1 MTTPLLIALLIGTMP
16 NAAPGPDHPLPVI
29 NPAAARSTWS
39 ALARHAGA
47 DAPTIS
53 VSMNSTKPYQQGQ
66 DAQVI
71 IKTDRDAY
79 VTVVRI
85 DTDGRVRML
94 FPIDPWD
101 DNFARGGKSLQLI
114 GRDGGATFS
123 VDDDPGMGYVFAI
136 ASPDP
141 FTYDHFVLGDHWDY
155 RVIADGRIKGDPYV
169 AVTDFAAQIAP
180 QGSFNYD
187 LASYDV
193 SQHYDYPRFVCYD
206 CHAYTSYAYWNPY
219 LAWCSSFQLTI
230 YDNPYYWPYGGYPYG
245 GYYPY
250 GYIGYPGYY
259 GYYPGYNGYYY
270 GFSGYPYSYYGRG
283 VVVGRPL
290 RPGPRYVFKDW
301 NGTGPYVTRVPERP
315 RGVDGQWA
323 SERRRTGAEFGGTGS
338 VPTPVGEGGRIRS
351 RNGSTP
357 QMDPV
362 RPDQSGGRRITPQ
375 GSQPGNTGRPVQPDN
390 RGRGTTPQG
399 GQPGNTGRQ
408 VQPDNQGR
416 GITPRGGQPGASGG
430 QVQPENP
437 GRRSTPD
444 GGQPARQGHEV
455 KPDDQGRR
463 APSRYDPVQQ
473 EANRLLE
480 PSRSTNGA
488 DQSRD
493 GQPDQRRGSD
503 GAPSWAT
510 TQRAREQAEPPGEG
524 RGDQG
529 VQPGGR
535 REGGGESRSP
545 IRQSAPSSSQYSPR
559 QGSQGRQAPP
569 SQPQGRSAP
578 PQGRSAPP
586 QGRSAPPQ
594 GRSSPPSRPTGEP
607 QLRRR

>member
-1 MTTPLLIALLIGTMP
+1 MFPSLLISLLAL
-16 NAAPGPDHPLPVI
+16 AAPTPAIAPDHPFPV
-29 NPAAARSTWS
+29 PHPVSGHSGWFAK
-39 ALARHAGA
+39 ARHHEA
-47 DAPTIS
+47 DQPSIS
-53 VSMNSTKPYQQGQ
+53 VWMNSTKPYQRNES
-66 DAQVI
+66 AQVF

-101 DNFARGGKSLQLI
+101 DNFARGSKDLELV
-114 GRDGGATFS
+114 GRNNGPAFT
-123 VDDDPGMGYVFAI
+123 VDDDPGVGYVFAI

-141 FTYDHFVLGDHWDY
+141 FTYDHFVMGDHWDY

-180 QGSFNYD
+180 QGNFTYD

-193 SQHYDYPRFVCYD
+193 QQHYDYPRFVCYD

-219 LAWCSSFQLTI
+219 LSWCSSFQLVI
-230 YDNPYYWPYGGYPYG
+230 YDNPFYYPYGPYGYGYGYGYG
-245 GYYPY
+245 GYYGYP

-259 GYYPGYNGYYY
+259 GYYY
-270 GFSGYPYSYYGRG
+270 GYPYNYYGSG

-290 RPGPRYVFKDW
+290 RPPPRYVFKDW

-315 RGVDGQWA
+315 RGADGQWV
-323 SERRRTGAEFGGTGS
+323 SERRRTGAEFGGQGS
-338 VPTPVGEGGRIRS
+338 VPAPTGVGGRNRS
-351 RNGSTP
+351 RNPSTP

-362 RPDQSGGRRITPQ
+362 RPDPGGGRRIAPQ
-375 GSQPGNTGRPVQPDN
+375 GGQPSNPGRQGQPDN

-399 GQPGNTGRQ
+399 GQPSNPGRQ
-408 VQPDNQGR
+408 VQPDNRGRGVTPQGGQSGDPGRQGQPDNQGR
-416 GITPRGGQPGASGG
+416 RGTP
-430 QVQPENP
+430 E
-437 GRRSTPD
+437 

-463 APSRYDPVQQ
+463 PPSRYDPVQE

-480 PSRSTNGA
+480 PSRRS
-488 DQSRD
+488 D
-493 GQPDQRRGSD
+493 GSGQAREGQTDLRRGSE

-510 TQRAREQAEPPGEG
+510 TQRAREQAEPSGG
-524 RGDQG
+524 GGGDQG
-529 VQPGGR
+529 RQPDGR
-535 REGGGESRSP
+535 RGSGAESPSP

-559 QGSQGRQAPP
+559 QGPQGRQAQP
-569 SQPQGRSAP
+569 SQPQGRSSP
-578 PQGRSAPP
+578 PQGRASPPPSAP
-586 QGRSAPPQ
+586 
-594 GRSSPPSRPTGEP
+594 RPRATGEP
-607 QLRRR
+607 QLRRRSP